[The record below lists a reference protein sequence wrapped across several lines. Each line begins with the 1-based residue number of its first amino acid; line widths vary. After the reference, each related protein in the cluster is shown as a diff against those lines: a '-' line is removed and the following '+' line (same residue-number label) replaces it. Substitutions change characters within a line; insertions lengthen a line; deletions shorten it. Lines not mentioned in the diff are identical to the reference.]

1 MRSMMILVIVVWFGV
16 QTITSFSIMD
26 KLSIDN
32 LTTTPDDASLLEL
45 TGDGDVTIDTM
56 DGIDVDDGID
66 DGIGNNNSKE
76 SFDIYIRTSEDS
88 IEEKAFKSIRINK
101 TAFHGALVSQNDNV
115 RGIILKQTLRPE
127 PRSFFGLI
135 IIPCK

>member
-88 IEEKAFKSIRINK
+88 IEEKAFKSIRINRS
-101 TAFHGALVSQNDNV
+101 AFHGALVSQNDNV

>member
-1 MRSMMILVIVVWFGV
+1 MMILVIVVWFGV

-88 IEEKAFKSIRINK
+88 IEEKAFKSIRINR

>member
-1 MRSMMILVIVVWFGV
+1 MMILVIVVWFGV

>member
-1 MRSMMILVIVVWFGV
+1 MILVIVVWFGV

-76 SFDIYIRTSEDS
+76 TFDIYIRTSEDS

>member
-88 IEEKAFKSIRINK
+88 IEEKAFKSIRINR

>member
-1 MRSMMILVIVVWFGV
+1 MILVIVVWFGV

>member
-1 MRSMMILVIVVWFGV
+1 MILVIVVWFGV

-88 IEEKAFKSIRINK
+88 IEEKAFKSIRINR

>member
-1 MRSMMILVIVVWFGV
+1 MILVIVVWFGV

-88 IEEKAFKSIRINK
+88 IEEKAFKSIRINRS
-101 TAFHGALVSQNDNV
+101 AFHGALVSQNDNV